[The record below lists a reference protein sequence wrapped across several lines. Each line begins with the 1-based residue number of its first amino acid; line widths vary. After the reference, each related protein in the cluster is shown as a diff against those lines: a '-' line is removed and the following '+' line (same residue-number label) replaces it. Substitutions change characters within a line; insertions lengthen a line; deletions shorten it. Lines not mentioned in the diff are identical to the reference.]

1 MSSAKSERSDSS
13 VSLDVKPMIS
23 RTSGGRTVK
32 QQQKLVVGGNGVG
45 KITGKGSPNSGKKEL
60 VMNGGGG
67 VLAKTALEKHAHKVA
82 NLTTTAPVVNKMMD
96 GKVKT
101 SSIGSNHK
109 QVS

>member
-45 KITGKGSPNSGKKEL
+45 KITGKGSPNSSKKEL
-60 VMNGGGG
+60 VMNGGG

-82 NLTTTAPVVNKMMD
+82 NLTTTAPVVNKVMD

-101 SSIGSNHK
+101 SSIGNSHK